1 MFRFYSNSVY
11 LVSNSMVKTRVLPVP
26 APASI
31 RKCRASERTAA
42 NCFSVIYFI
51 KKLHGMRLAWKYVKY
66 LVKKLLDENKV
77 LE

>member
-1 MFRFYSNSVY
+1 LLLSH
-11 LVSNSMVKTRVLPVP
+11 
-26 APASI
+26 I
-31 RKCRASERTAA
+31 
-42 NCFSVIYFI
+42 FI